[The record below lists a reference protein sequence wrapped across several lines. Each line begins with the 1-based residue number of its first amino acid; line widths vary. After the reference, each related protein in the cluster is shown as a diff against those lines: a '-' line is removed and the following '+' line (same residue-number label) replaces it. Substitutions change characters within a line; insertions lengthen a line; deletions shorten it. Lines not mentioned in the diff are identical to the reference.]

1 MIDAVGSA
9 LRLKR
14 VYELYLQSAFPLSSP
29 LLAAERARL
38 LQGRLSVSRPLLL
51 EPTPVYESS
60 GLTLAQ
66 ASARLGAGM
75 QDLAG
80 LASPI
85 IGEGRTLYR
94 HQWQSLEAVILQR
107 KDIVVTTGTGSGKT
121 ECFLLPLLAT
131 IAAESRQWR
140 ASTPEAAPRRWFDSA
155 GVWEQQWGR
164 TGRAAADQHAVRG
177 MILYPLNALVEDQL
191 RRLRQCLEAPTTR
204 RWLDTARGGNRV
216 TFGRYTGLTP
226 VAGPRPDRVG
236 DASQVR
242 KLSDKLRPRLRSM
255 AAASDQ
261 LDQLLSQDDDRARRG
276 EARKL
281 DPELR
286 YFMQDAAGAELWSR
300 WDMQATPPD
309 VLITNYSMLNIALM
323 RSAEN
328 DLLDATRRWI
338 ERSPDHTFFLV
349 VDELHAYRGSAGTE
363 VAYVIRLLLERLGLT
378 RRPDQLRIVATSA
391 SLGTD
396 DESRK
401 FLEHFFGRDPDRFA
415 LPISAD
421 QTSPRREGLSRV
433 RHAAEALAVFA
444 DRVQADPLAT
454 LEPPEVQSDDLNRAA
469 EQLAVELTGASPEPG
484 SAKLRLGRSLCTIG
498 AHEALRAACDEHFET
513 PGTLSNVRAT
523 DVLRMDDRIFG
534 TDAQRL
540 RRDGADRDEPSR
552 SLRGLLLALAVA
564 EDPSNPGRSL
574 QPVRGHIFFDNLSN
588 LWACTNAACP
598 GVPQEFRGPERP
610 RVGKLLGAP
619 SLACPDCGSRVLEVV
634 VCEVCG
640 DVLLGGHRRK
650 TQVNGADRDF
660 LTADE
665 PDLEGL
671 PDRAAQ
677 QQTHGRYWL
686 LWPSDQTPLDTGWT
700 NQGVACNWRQ
710 VNFDQRSGYVHHTA
724 GTRGANAWLWQAT
737 RGGQVALAAQAL
749 PHKCPRCDADFRK
762 RQHGLKSPLRNHRTG
777 FSKAAQVIAGALLR
791 ELPAQI
797 ASKSARKLVV
807 FSDSR
812 GDAAKLSAGIE
823 QDHFR
828 DVVRGELV
836 RGTRQLRTVLESFVR
851 FECREE
857 EPRRS
862 LVKAANPAFATA
874 LDLPRSDADRPFRDL
889 FRERFQVA
897 ANQLRD
903 WLDGDAS
910 DPGTEGGVL
919 LRNYPTRF
927 PLNMLC
933 EILWQRLLAMGIC
946 PGGCGSD
953 VLSWR
958 DAQSRRDYS
967 WPECFDWSGPRAR
980 ERWGQ
985 NSGLFDAHLTRMR
998 RGLMAEI
1005 MYVLFPHRART
1016 FEGLGLGRVTI
1027 ASIAGQSAEHVG
1039 CAESVIRRL
1048 ALRRNYVGAAYFEQG
1063 NAAPG
1068 LPSGPKSWAT
1078 AYMNDAAQ
1086 CAAVEALLLQSQ
1098 VLVPGDALPTEKKPG
1113 LDPEKLMLD
1122 LTPPTDGIVNRCSQ
1136 CRSGYFARGNGRCVE
1151 CGGRLQAEPARN
1163 GPSASDYFA
1172 YLADDR
1178 RQAFRLHAEELSG
1191 QTDQEDKP
1199 DRQRRFQDVFVP
1211 GELPQVD
1218 GIDLLSVTT
1227 TMEAGVDIGALL
1239 SVMLANMPPER
1250 FNYQQRVGRA
1260 GRRGAGVS
1268 LAVTL
1273 CRGRSH
1279 DAYYFEHAEKITGD
1293 RPPPPFIDPTNR
1305 AIFRRVLTE
1314 ECLRQ
1319 AFRAARAG
1327 QPPAAGESVHG
1338 EFGDAA
1344 DWAGERADL
1353 IAWMAGHGA
1362 ELRSAAEVL
1371 AARMRLTLPTELSSF
1386 LDSEVSWV
1394 QSQLPPAIDGFVA
1407 DPTLTQEAL
1416 SERLAHAGVLPMF
1429 GFPTRIRLLHTQL
1442 PTRAMPWPPEHGTV
1456 DRALDIAI
1464 GQFAPGSETVKDKRV
1479 HTAAGVVRL
1488 VPVGDQLMAKP
1499 GFVPAIGE
1507 PNVTIGRCAACQHL
1521 GYGPT
1526 RVDPP
1531 ASGSPPA
1538 KSNCPVCG
1546 EQEFQFIDAREPTG
1560 FFSNFSPRDYDG
1572 LFEFFPRA
1580 TKPSLSLSVVPQA
1593 TRIPGTHADVAV
1605 VSDRIV
1611 TLNDNGGAGGF
1622 DFQPSTLLRWQN
1634 PVQQDGR
1641 AAWAVF
1647 DDTTSNDSGF
1657 HNFGQPI
1664 GPGHRLAL
1672 LDRRR
1677 TDVLLVDIGAWPEGV
1692 LADPRRPEG
1701 RAAWYSLAFLLRK
1714 AAAILLDIRS
1724 SEIDV
1729 GIRTYGQPGAVRAQA
1744 FLCDCLENGA
1754 GYCSRLGEPQQFQAL
1769 LQCAF
1774 EMAMG
1779 SPAGGPAW
1787 VSSEHA
1793 GGCGASCPRC
1803 LREYGNLPYHG
1814 LLDWRMGFDMLR
1826 ILRDGA
1832 ATTVD
1837 LRTPIREGL
1846 ENPWLRLV
1854 EGGGD
1859 VLAGPAR
1866 AFGFT
1871 PSDEGSGRR
1880 FVKDGVILIES
1891 HPLWIESHPVLQA
1904 ARTSYGPGVRSV
1916 NPYRVGRRP
1925 GDIAAQ

>member
-38 LQGRLSVSRPLLL
+38 LQGRLSVSRSLLL

-60 GLTLAQ
+60 GFTLAQ
-66 ASARLGAGM
+66 ASTLLGAGSE
-75 QDLAG
+75 DLAS

-85 IGEGRTLYR
+85 FGEGRTLYR
-94 HQWQSLEAVILQR
+94 HQWQSLETVILQR

-131 IAAESRQWR
+131 IAAESRKWR

-204 RWLDTARGGNRV
+204 RWLDSARGGNRV

-226 VAGPRPDRVG
+226 IAGPRPDLVG
-236 DASQVR
+236 DARQAR
-242 KLSDKLRPRLRSM
+242 NLSDKLRPRLQSM

-261 LDQLLSQDDDRARRG
+261 LDKLLSEDDDRARRG

-328 DLLDATRRWI
+328 AILDATRNWI
-338 ERSPDHTFFLV
+338 EQSPDHTFFLI

-378 RRPDQLRIVATSA
+378 QRPDQLRIVATSA

-396 DESRK
+396 DESRR

-415 LPISAD
+415 APISAD
-421 QTSPRREGLSRV
+421 QTAPRREGLSKV
-433 RHAAEALAVFA
+433 RHAAEAFATFA
-444 DRVQADPLAT
+444 DQVQSDPFAT
-454 LEPPEVQSDDLNRAA
+454 LEPPEVQSDELTRAT
-469 EQLAVELTGASPEPG
+469 EQLAVDLSGASTEPG
-484 SAKLRLGRSLCTIG
+484 SAKRRLGRSLCSLG

-513 PGTLSNVRAT
+513 SGTPSNVRAT
-523 DVLRMDDRIFG
+523 DVLRVDDRIFG

-564 EDPSNPGRSL
+564 EDPSNHGRSL
-574 QPVRGHIFFDNLSN
+574 QPIRGHIFFDNLSN
-588 LWACTNAACP
+588 LWACTDAACP
-598 GVPQEFRGPERP
+598 GVPEEFRGPERP
-610 RVGKLLGAP
+610 RIGRLLGAP
-619 SLACPDCGSRVLEVV
+619 SLACPDCGSRVLEVI

-640 DVLLGGHRRK
+640 DVLLGGHRRR

-671 PDRAAQ
+671 PDRAAS
-677 QQTHGRYWL
+677 QQTHARYWL
-686 LWPSDQTPLDTGWT
+686 LWPSDQTPLDTNWT
-700 NQGVACNWRQ
+700 REGVACRWRR
-710 VNFDQRSGYVHHTA
+710 VKFDQRSGYVDSPA
-724 GTRGANAWLWQAT
+724 GARGTNAWLWQAT
-737 RGGQVALAAQAL
+737 QNGQVAHAAQAL
-749 PHKCPRCDADFRK
+749 PHKCPRCDVDFGK

-791 ELPAQI
+791 ELPAEI

-851 FECREE
+851 YECRDE
-857 EPRRS
+857 EPRRA
-862 LVKAANPAFATA
+862 LVTAANPAFANA
-874 LDLPRSDADRPFRDL
+874 LNLRRSDADRPFRDL
-889 FRERFQVA
+889 FRERYRDEA
-897 ANQLRD
+897 SQLTD
-903 WLDGDAS
+903 WLNGDTS
-910 DPGTEGGVL
+910 DPGAQGGVL

-927 PLNMLC
+927 PINMLRL
-933 EILWQRLLAMGIC
+933 ILWQRLLAMGIC

-967 WPECFDWSGPRAR
+967 WPECFEWAGTCAT

-985 NSGLFDAHLTRMR
+985 KGGLFDAHLTRMR

-1016 FEGLGLGRVTI
+1016 FEGLGLGRVTV
-1027 ASIAGQSAEHVG
+1027 ASIEGENAEHLG
-1039 CAESVIRRL
+1039 CVESVIRRL

-1068 LPSGPKSWAT
+1068 LPSGPQSWAT
-1078 AYMNDAAQ
+1078 KYMSDPAQ
-1086 CAAVEALLLQSQ
+1086 CAAVEALLLKSQ
-1098 VLVPGDALPTEKKPG
+1098 VLVPGDALPTVKKPG

-1122 LTPPTDGIVNRCSQ
+1122 LTPPADGIVNRCNQ

-1151 CGGRLQAEPARN
+1151 CGGRLQEEPARN
-1163 GPSASDYFA
+1163 GPAASDYFA

-1178 RQAFRLHAEELSG
+1178 RKAFRLHAEELSG

-1199 DRQRRFQDVFVP
+1199 ARQRRFQDVFVP
-1211 GELPQVD
+1211 GELPLVD
-1218 GIDLLSVTT
+1218 GVDLLSVTT

-1319 AFRAARAG
+1319 AFRAMRAD
-1327 QPPAAGESVHG
+1327 QRPAAGESVHG

-1344 DWAGERADL
+1344 DWASARVDL
-1353 IAWMAGHGA
+1353 ITWMARHGA
-1362 ELRSAAEVL
+1362 ELRLAAEVL
-1371 AARMRLTLPTELSSF
+1371 SAKMLLTPPTELSSF
-1386 LDSEVSWV
+1386 LDSEVSWI
-1394 QSQLPPAIDGFVA
+1394 QSQLPLAIDALVA

-1429 GFPTRIRLLHTQL
+1429 GFPTRTRLLHTQL
-1442 PTRAMPWPPEHGTV
+1442 PAHATPWPPEHGTV

-1488 VPVGDQLMAKP
+1488 VPVGDRVLAKP

-1521 GYGPT
+1521 SYGPT
-1526 RVDPP
+1526 RVDAP

-1538 KSNCPVCG
+1538 KSSCPVCG

-1580 TKPSLSLSVVPQA
+1580 TKPALSLSVVPQLA
-1593 TRIPGTHADVAV
+1593 RIPGTNAYVAV

-1622 DFQPSTLLRWQN
+1622 DFQPSSLLRWQGA
-1634 PVQQDGR
+1634 VQQDGR

-1657 HNFGQPI
+1657 HNFGNPN

-1677 TDVLLVDIGAWPEGV
+1677 TDVLLVDIGTWPKGV
-1692 LADPRRPEG
+1692 FADPRKPEG

-1714 AAAILLDIRS
+1714 AAALLLDIRS
-1724 SEIDV
+1724 TEIDV
-1729 GIRTYGQPGAVRAQA
+1729 GIRTYGQPDDVRAQA

-1769 LQCAF
+1769 LRCAF

-1793 GGCGASCPRC
+1793 GACGASCPRC

-1826 ILRDGA
+1826 ILQDGA
-1832 ATTVD
+1832 AATVD

-1859 VLAGPAR
+1859 VLAGPAS

-1871 PSDEGSGRR
+1871 PSAEGSGRR
-1880 FVKDGVILIES
+1880 FVKDGVVLIES
-1891 HPLWIESHPVLQA
+1891 HPLWIDSHPVLQA
-1904 ARTSYGPGVRSV
+1904 AQASYGPGVRSV

>member
-1 MIDAVGSA
+1 M
-9 LRLKR
+9 K
-14 VYELYLQSAFPLSSP
+14 
-29 LLAAERARL
+29 
-38 LQGRLSVSRPLLL
+38 
-51 EPTPVYESS
+51 
-60 GLTLAQ
+60 
-66 ASARLGAGM
+66 
-75 QDLAG
+75 DLAS

-85 IGEGRTLYR
+85 FGEGRTLYR
-94 HQWQSLEAVILQR
+94 HQWQSLDAAILQR

-155 GVWEQQWGR
+155 GVCWEQQWGR

-204 RWLDTARGGNRV
+204 QWLDTARGGNRV

-226 VAGPRPDRVG
+226 VAGPRPDLVG
-236 DASQVR
+236 DARQAR
-242 KLSDKLRPRLRSM
+242 NLSEKLRPRLKSM

-261 LDQLLSQDDDRARRG
+261 LDQLLSEDDDRARRG

-328 DLLDATRRWI
+328 AILDATRNWI
-338 ERSPDHTFFLV
+338 ERSPDHIFFLI

-378 RRPDQLRIVATSA
+378 QRPDQLRIVATSA

-396 DESRK
+396 DESRR

-415 LPISAD
+415 APISAD
-421 QTSPRREGLSRV
+421 QTSPRREGLSKV
-433 RHAAEALAVFA
+433 RHAAEAFATFA
-444 DRVQADPLAT
+444 DQVQSDPFAT
-454 LEPPEVQSDDLNRAA
+454 LEPPEVQSDELTRAT
-469 EQLAVELTGASPEPG
+469 EQLAVDLGGASTEPC
-484 SAKLRLGRSLCTIG
+484 SAKLRLGRSLCSLG
-498 AHEALRAACDEHFET
+498 AHEALRAACDEHFEISGT
-513 PGTLSNVRAT
+513 PSNVRAT
-523 DVLRMDDRIFG
+523 DVLRVDDRIFG

-564 EDPSNPGRSL
+564 EDPSNHGRSL
-574 QPVRGHIFFDNLSN
+574 QPIRGHIFFDNLSN
-588 LWACTNAACP
+588 LWACTDAACP
-598 GVPQEFRGPERP
+598 GVPEEFRGPERP
-610 RVGKLLGAP
+610 RIGRLLGAP
-619 SLACPDCGSRVLEVV
+619 SLACPDCGSRVLEVI

-640 DVLLGGHRRK
+640 DVLLGGHRRR

-671 PDRAAQ
+671 PDRAAS
-677 QQTHGRYWL
+677 QQTHARYWL
-686 LWPSDQTPLDTGWT
+686 LWPSDQTPLDTNWT
-700 NQGVACNWRQ
+700 NEGVACRWRQ
-710 VNFDQRSGYVHHTA
+710 VKFDQRSGYVHSPA
-724 GTRGANAWLWQAT
+724 GARGTNAWLWQAT
-737 RGGQVALAAQAL
+737 QNGQVAHAAQAL
-749 PHKCPRCDADFRK
+749 PHKCPRCDVDFGK

-791 ELPAQI
+791 ELPAEI

-851 FECREE
+851 YECRDE
-857 EPRRS
+857 EPRRA
-862 LVKAANPAFATA
+862 LVTAANPAFANA
-874 LDLPRSDADRPFRDL
+874 LNLRRSDADRPFRDL
-889 FRERFQVA
+889 FRERYRDEA
-897 ANQLRD
+897 SQLTD
-903 WLDGDAS
+903 WLNGDTS
-910 DPGTEGGVL
+910 DPGAQGGVL

-927 PLNMLC
+927 PINMLRL
-933 EILWQRLLAMGIC
+933 ILWQRLLAMGIC

-967 WPECFDWSGPRAR
+967 WPECFEWAGTCAT

-985 NSGLFDAHLTRMR
+985 KGGLFDAHLTRMR

-1016 FEGLGLGRVTI
+1016 FEGLGLGRVTV
-1027 ASIAGQSAEHVG
+1027 ASIEGENAEHLG
-1039 CAESVIRRL
+1039 CVESVIRRL

-1068 LPSGPKSWAT
+1068 LPSGPQSWAT
-1078 AYMNDAAQ
+1078 KYMSDPAQ
-1086 CAAVEALLLQSQ
+1086 CAAVEALLLKSQ
-1098 VLVPGDALPTEKKPG
+1098 VLVPGDALPTVKKPG

-1122 LTPPTDGIVNRCSQ
+1122 LTPPADGIVNRCNQ

-1151 CGGRLQAEPARN
+1151 CGGRLQEEPARN
-1163 GPSASDYFA
+1163 GPAASDYFA

-1178 RQAFRLHAEELSG
+1178 RKAFRLHAEELSG

-1199 DRQRRFQDVFVP
+1199 ARQRRFQDVFVP
-1211 GELPQVD
+1211 EELPQVD
-1218 GIDLLSVTT
+1218 GVDLLSVTT

-1319 AFRAARAG
+1319 AFRAMRAD
-1327 QPPAAGESVHG
+1327 QRPAAGESVHG

-1344 DWAGERADL
+1344 DWASARVDL
-1353 IAWMAGHGA
+1353 ITWMARHGA
-1362 ELRSAAEVL
+1362 ELRLAAEVL
-1371 AARMRLTLPTELSSF
+1371 SAKMLLTPPAELSSF
-1386 LDSEVSWV
+1386 LDSEVSWI
-1394 QSQLPPAIDGFVA
+1394 QSQLPLAIDALVA

-1429 GFPTRIRLLHTQL
+1429 GFPTRTRLLHTQL
-1442 PTRAMPWPPEHGTV
+1442 PAHATPWPPAHGTV

-1488 VPVGDQLMAKP
+1488 VPVGDRVMAKP

-1521 GYGPT
+1521 SYGPT
-1526 RVDPP
+1526 RVDAP
-1531 ASGSPPA
+1531 APGSPPA

-1580 TKPSLSLSVVPQA
+1580 TKPALSLSVVPQMA
-1593 TRIPGTHADVAV
+1593 RIPGTNAEVAV
-1605 VSDRIV
+1605 VIDRIV

-1622 DFQPSTLLRWQN
+1622 DFQPSSLLRWQGA
-1634 PVQQDGR
+1634 VQQDGR

-1657 HNFGQPI
+1657 HNFGNAN

-1677 TDVLLVDIGAWPEGV
+1677 TDVLLVDIGAWPKGV
-1692 LADPRRPEG
+1692 FADPRKPEG

-1714 AAAILLDIRS
+1714 AAALLLDIRS
-1724 SEIDV
+1724 TEIDV
-1729 GIRTYGQPGAVRAQA
+1729 GIRTYGQPDDVRAQA

-1769 LQCAF
+1769 LRCAF

-1793 GGCGASCPRC
+1793 GACGASCPRC

-1826 ILRDGA
+1826 ILQDGA
-1832 ATTVD
+1832 AATVD

-1859 VLAGPAR
+1859 VLAGPAS

-1871 PSDEGSGRR
+1871 PSAEGSGRR
-1880 FVKDGVILIES
+1880 FVKDGVVLIES
-1891 HPLWIESHPVLQA
+1891 HPLWIDSHPVLQA
-1904 ARTSYGPGVRSV
+1904 AQASYGPGVRSV